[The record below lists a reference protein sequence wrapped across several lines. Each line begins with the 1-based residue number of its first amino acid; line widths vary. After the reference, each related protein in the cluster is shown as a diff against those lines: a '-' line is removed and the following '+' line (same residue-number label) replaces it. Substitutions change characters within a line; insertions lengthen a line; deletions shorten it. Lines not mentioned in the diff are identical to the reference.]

1 MVVPPVRRKRGQLG
15 KPNLVSKLD
24 LAMIVASIAGAVL
37 WIEHGHQI
45 FTDAPTHTDL
55 SSLAAA
61 AVCPDSDNIPYSASC
76 IAFMQ
81 GGVASDMRGRVGA
94 EEKMAAAQ
102 SSPKHVELISPALGA
117 ACPDNENTPYSASC
131 IAYLTGWFWQ
141 PNAAEGTAPASAYTP
156 N

>member
-1 MVVPPVRRKRGQLG
+1 M
-15 KPNLVSKLD
+15 VSKLD
-24 LAMIVASIAGAVL
+24 LAMIIASIAGAVL
-37 WIEHGHQI
+37 WIEHRHQI
-45 FTDAPTHTDL
+45 FTDAPMPTEL

-61 AVCPDSDNIPYSASC
+61 AACPDSENIPYNANC

-81 GGVASDMRGRVGA
+81 GGVASDIRGRVNA
-94 EEKMAAAQ
+94 EEKVAAAQ
-102 SSPKHVELISPALGA
+102 SLPKHIELISPALGA
-117 ACPDNENTPYSASC
+117 ACPDNENTPYSANC